1 MTALSRLLLA
11 SLILLPGL
19 AQAADLTISNAWSRA
34 SIGAG
39 TTGAVFMEIVN
50 PGAETVVLTGAST
63 EAAATAEL
71 HTHRMDGDVMQ
82 MRQVPSVEIPAG
94 GALAFQPGGH
104 HVMLFGLTRK
114 LAEGESFQL
123 VLESEAGESFPVTVT
138 VMAPSFMG
146 HENMGQGS
154 MGQGGMGHG
163 TMNHGGQ
170 MTQPSD

>member
-1 MTALSRLLLA
+1 MTALSRLRLLLLA

-63 EAAATAEL
+63 QAAATAEL

-123 VLESEAGESFPVTVT
+123 VLESNAGESFPVTVT
-138 VMAPSFMG
+138 VMSPGFMG
-146 HENMGQGS
+146 HEN

-170 MTQPSD
+170 MMQPSN